1 LQPEFVLYPDEN
13 TPDLLY
19 NGIKFK
25 DLPYV
30 TLRLH
35 RNNTRLISRSLA
47 NISQHLL
54 TLETGSLRDDVKVV
68 GEFGLTCNKGFDE
81 SSVGGPE

>member
-1 LQPEFVLYPDEN
+1 MVFGSLQPEFVLYPDEN

-35 RNNTRLISRSLA
+35 RNNTRLISRSLT
-47 NISQHLL
+47 N
-54 TLETGSLRDDVKVV
+54 
-68 GEFGLTCNKGFDE
+68 N
-81 SSVGGPE
+81 

>member
-35 RNNTRLISRSLA
+35 RNNTRLISRSLF
-47 NISQHLL
+47 L
-54 TLETGSLRDDVKVV
+54 TLHNINPR
-68 GEFGLTCNKGFDE
+68 
-81 SSVGGPE
+81 